1 MSQFTNEDEAM
12 IQSML
17 RQLLQSVKEKIT
29 GAPSVEC
36 AEEILLHLEET
47 DENFHNYEFVKYLR
61 QYINNT
67 LGSVI
72 EEESEKCTSAQNQS
86 EVSGYDTLVQHVTKK
101 TRESMQLTTE
111 EELKNKLTTIRTDLL
126 SQAQIFPSNGFTFF
140 LLKNLS
146 GYREMMHALKNVMMV
161 VVESLINKFE
171 EDRMCNKEVDSKTKK
186 KCQSDYY
193 TDNCSDSDSSFNHS
207 YTFMSQEQLQLL
219 VEKLDPIQPKEVR
232 QEALQTLC
240 LAPPTDVLNSE
251 CWPNLRKHLTMSLS
265 DPDAIFSEKI
275 LRFYAKTFSSSP
287 FNMTREVYTSLAQ
300 HLEFYFLS
308 GEYSLGL
315 SSGLDVS
322 NADINHIL
330 KKVRLLNEYQKEA
343 PSSWIR
349 YPEKYMEEIVEST
362 LSLLSVKHDPNHPA
376 SPDFLSP
383 IYFLALLDI
392 KAIWFKKW
400 MHAHYSRT
408 VILRLL
414 EKKYKS
420 LINAAVQQCLDYFE
434 FCKTA
439 VSKTSRANDFS
450 QQHSN
455 NEQKCFYTGSEL
467 QYIYFVHSLCLLGRL
482 LIYKQGRNLFP
493 VQLKTKKD
501 CISLTDLL
509 VLFTQLIYYSPSYS
523 KAALTAHTDNYSP
536 ASLVMEILQV
546 FCDQTGCAA
555 DCLYTDAVMDALLD
569 PLRSLLNGTE
579 VYINCL
585 ETTLIDVADI
595 LARIAAAE
603 DGLSVL
609 LYGGNKNSAKEN
621 SSTAVHVIVQFTKK
635 LLHDDISLLSGSE
648 LLQVVKG
655 AFIFVCR
662 QMYRTCEGLQM
673 LIPYGLHES
682 IGEAWKKANLLSERV
697 PTPVAGA
704 GSTSSISVDSK
715 NVLLWEETLLDA
727 LVNFSA
733 TPKGLFLLH
742 STGAMSDCVS
752 FMFNSLS
759 KNLQTNECEEF
770 GNEVIVAQMATTPTA
785 ALALQSSEQISI
797 LGFIKAFVTELWA
810 LLECGKDDVRI
821 TQPKSTPVDPIDQS
835 CQKFFLYLINL
846 LTYPAV
852 FELLSKQ
859 DIPNKPVYSHR
870 EVPTDIIS
878 IIDRII
884 ILNSEAKIHS
894 LFNYEQSHVFGLRL
908 LNVLCCELN
917 TLLLLE
923 AQYKVSQVLL
933 TAQEENVTETS
944 EGPGDFIVD
953 SLSVERNH
961 VLVRINLIGGPQER
975 ILPLRGLDKGSDP
988 YPWPMFS
995 SFPLPKC
1002 YLAEVPRKT
1011 EFRQDKDLEKLLSI
1025 LKNPG
1030 EQTEWAEICRR
1041 QFCKIM
1047 KARPEIFSGTILAEL
1062 IQKFV
1067 LHLSESR
1074 SNCYFSMGSYEATDA
1089 DVKKESLSSVQQL
1102 GIEMTVRYGKYLNLL
1117 KEHAENELCFVL
1129 MNCEQFLKQQQRTVV
1144 SSLRCLQ
1151 GRYAGYDW
1159 FASSAFLIM
1168 SGDGKKTLTFLQQFS
1183 RLLVSAFLWVP
1194 RLHMSMHLPIT
1205 TVESGIHPVYF
1216 CSAHHIEMLLKAE
1229 LPLVFSAFHMSG
1241 FSPSQIC
1248 LQWITQCFWNYMDWS
1263 EICHYIATCIFLGPD
1278 YQVYMCISVFRHL
1291 QQDILKHTEAQDLQV
1306 FLKEEALHGF
1316 RVTDYLEYMESLE
1329 VIYRPVLLKDM
1340 RNITVQNR

>member
-1 MSQFTNEDEAM
+1 MSQFTSEDEALL
-12 IQSML
+12 QSML

-61 QYINNT
+61 QYINDT

-72 EEESEKCTSAQNQS
+72 EEESEKCTSAQNQG
-86 EVSGYDTLVQHVTKK
+86 EISGYDTLVQHVTKK
-101 TRESMQLTTE
+101 TRESKE
-111 EELKNKLTTIRTDLL
+111 
-126 SQAQIFPSNGFTFF
+126 
-140 LLKNLS
+140 
-146 GYREMMHALKNVMMV
+146 YREMMHALKNVMMI

-171 EDRMCNKEVDSKTKK
+171 ENRMCNKEPDSKAKK
-186 KCQSDYY
+186 ECQSGYY
-193 TDNCSDSDSSFNHS
+193 TDNCSDSDSSFNQS

-219 VEKLDPIQPKEVR
+219 VERLDPIQPKEIR

-240 LAPPTDVLNSE
+240 FAPPSDVLNSE

-265 DPDAIFSEKI
+265 DPDATFSEKI
-275 LRFYAKTFSSSP
+275 LRFYAKSFSSCP

-308 GEYSLGL
+308 GEYSLRI

-322 NADINHIL
+322 NADVNHLL
-330 KKVRLLNEYQKEA
+330 KKVRLLNEYQKEV

-349 YPEKYMEEIVEST
+349 HPEKYMEEIVEST

-376 SPDFLSP
+376 SVDFLSP

-392 KAIWFKKW
+392 KAVWFKKW
-400 MHAHYSRT
+400 THAHYSRT

-420 LINAAVQQCLDYFE
+420 LVNAAVQQCLDYFE
-434 FCKTA
+434 FCKAA
-439 VSKTSRANDFS
+439 VNKTSGVNDFS

-455 NEQKCFYTGSEL
+455 EQKFSYTGQEL
-467 QYIYFVHSLCLLGRL
+467 QYICFVHSLCLLGRL

-493 VQLKTKKD
+493 VQLKNKKD
-501 CISLTDLL
+501 CVSLTDLL
-509 VLFTQLIYYSPSYS
+509 VLFTQLIYYSPSCS
-523 KAALTAHTDNYSP
+523 KVALSVPTDNYFP

-546 FCDQTGCAA
+546 FCDQAGCAA
-555 DCLYTDAVMDALLD
+555 ECLYTDAVIDALLH
-569 PLRSLLNGTE
+569 PIQSLLSVTE
-579 VYINCL
+579 VNINCL

-595 LARIAAAE
+595 LARIAAVE

-609 LYGGNKNSAKEN
+609 LYGGNKSSVKED
-621 SSTAVHVIVQFTKK
+621 SLTAVHVIVQFTKK

-648 LLQVVKG
+648 LLPVVKG

-682 IGEAWKKANLLSERV
+682 IGEAWKKASLLSERV
-697 PTPVAGA
+697 PTPVTGA
-704 GSTSSISVDSK
+704 DATSSSLDSK

-727 LVNFSA
+727 LLNFSA

-759 KNLQTNECEEF
+759 KKLQTNECEEF
-770 GNEVIVAQMATTPTA
+770 GNGVIVAQMATTPTA
-785 ALALQSSEQISI
+785 AVALRNS
-797 LGFIKAFVTELWA
+797 GFIKALVTELWA

-835 CQKFFLYLINL
+835 CQKSFLSLINL

-859 DIPNKPVYSHR
+859 DIPNKPMYSHR
-870 EVPTDIIS
+870 EVPTDIID

-894 LFNYEQSHVFGLRL
+894 LFSYEQSHVFGLRL
-908 LNVLCCELN
+908 LNVLCCDLN

-923 AQYKVSQVLL
+923 TQYKVSQVLL
-933 TAQEENVTETS
+933 TAQEENVIETS
-944 EGPGDFIVD
+944 ESPGDFIID

-975 ILPLRGLDKGSDP
+975 ILPLRVLDKGSDP

-1002 YLAEVPRKT
+1002 YLAEVPRKA
-1011 EFRQDKDLEKLLSI
+1011 EFRQDKDLDKLLSL
-1025 LKNPG
+1025 LKNPY

-1041 QFCKIM
+1041 QFSKVM
-1047 KARPEIFSGTILAEL
+1047 KARPDIISGTILAEL
-1062 IQKFV
+1062 IEKFV
-1067 LHLSESR
+1067 SHLSESR
-1074 SNCYFSMGSYEATDA
+1074 SNCYFSMGSYKAINA
-1089 DVKKESLSSVQQL
+1089 DVENESLSSMQQL

-1117 KEHAENELCFVL
+1117 EEHAENKLCFVL
-1129 MNCEQFLKQQQRTVV
+1129 MNCERFLKQQQTTVV
-1144 SSLRCLQ
+1144 SSLRWLQ
-1151 GRYAGYDW
+1151 GRCAGYDW
-1159 FASSAFLIM
+1159 FASSVFLIM
-1168 SGDGKKTLTFLQQFS
+1168 SGDGEKTLTFLQQFS
-1183 RLLVSAFLWVP
+1183 RLLVSAFLWIP

-1216 CSAHHIEMLLKAE
+1216 CSTHYIEMLLKAE
-1229 LPLVFSAFHMSG
+1229 LPLVFSAFHRSG
-1241 FSPSQIC
+1241 FTPSQIC

-1278 YQVYMCISVFRHL
+1278 YQVYLCISVFRHL

-1316 RVTDYLEYMESLE
+1316 RVSDYLEYMESLE

-1340 RNITVQNR
+1340 RSIKVQNT

>member
-1 MSQFTNEDEAM
+1 MSQFTSEDEALL
-12 IQSML
+12 QSML

-61 QYINNT
+61 EYINNT

-72 EEESEKCTSAQNQS
+72 EEESEKCTSAQNQG
-86 EVSGYDTLVQHVTKK
+86 EVSGYDTLVQHITKK
-101 TRESMQLTTE
+101 TRESKE
-111 EELKNKLTTIRTDLL
+111 
-126 SQAQIFPSNGFTFF
+126 
-140 LLKNLS
+140 
-146 GYREMMHALKNVMMV
+146 YREMMHALKNVMMV

-171 EDRMCNKEVDSKTKK
+171 EDWMSNKELDNKAKK
-186 KCQSDYY
+186 ECQSGYY
-193 TDNCSDSDSSFNHS
+193 TDNCSDSDSSFNQS

-219 VEKLDPIQPKEVR
+219 VERLKPIQPKEVR

-240 LAPPTDVLNSE
+240 LAPPSDVLNSE

-265 DPDAIFSEKI
+265 DPDATFSEKI
-275 LRFYAKTFSSSP
+275 LRFYAKTFSTSP
-287 FNMTREVYTSLAQ
+287 FNMTREVYASLAQ

-308 GEYSLGL
+308 GEYSLRI
-315 SSGLDVS
+315 SAGLDVS
-322 NADINHIL
+322 NADINHLL

-349 YPEKYMEEIVEST
+349 HPEKYMEEIVEST
-362 LSLLSVKHDPNHPA
+362 LSLLSVKHNPNHPA

-383 IYFLALLDI
+383 IYFLALLDT
-392 KAIWFKKW
+392 KAVWFKKW
-400 MHAHYSRT
+400 THAHYSRT
-408 VILRLL
+408 VVLRLL

-420 LINAAVQQCLDYFE
+420 LIIAAVQQCLDYFE
-434 FCKTA
+434 FCKA
-439 VSKTSRANDFS
+439 AANKTSRVSDFS

-455 NEQKCFYTGSEL
+455 DEQKFSYTGPEL
-467 QYIYFVHSLCLLGRL
+467 QYVYFIHSLCLLGRL

-493 VQLKTKKD
+493 VQLKNKKD
-501 CISLTDLL
+501 CVSLTDLL
-509 VLFTQLIYYSPSYS
+509 VLFTELIYYSPSYS
-523 KAALTAHTDNYSP
+523 KAALAVHTDNYSP
-536 ASLVMEILQV
+536 ASLVVEILQV
-546 FCDQTGCAA
+546 FCDQTGCATE
-555 DCLYTDAVMDALLD
+555 CLYTDVVIDALLH
-569 PLRSLLNGTE
+569 PVQSLLSGTE
-579 VYINCL
+579 VYINCF

-595 LARIAAAE
+595 LARIAAVE

-609 LYGGNKNSAKEN
+609 LYGGNENSARED
-621 SSTAVHVIVQFTKK
+621 SPTAVHIIAQFTKK
-635 LLHDDISLLSGSE
+635 LLHDDLSLLSGSE
-648 LLQVVKG
+648 LLPVVKG

-662 QMYRTCEGLQM
+662 QMYRTCEGLQV

-682 IGEAWKKANLLSERV
+682 IGEAWKKTSLLSERV
-697 PTPVAGA
+697 PTPVTGA
-704 GSTSSISVDSK
+704 DSTSSISLDSK

-727 LVNFSA
+727 LLNFSA

-742 STGAMSDCVS
+742 STGTMSDCVS

-759 KNLQTNECEEF
+759 KKLQTNECEEF
-770 GNEVIVAQMATTPTA
+770 GNGVIVAQMATTPTA
-785 ALALQSSEQISI
+785 AVALQSS
-797 LGFIKAFVTELWA
+797 GFIKAIVTELWA

-835 CQKFFLYLINL
+835 CQKSFLSLINV

-859 DIPNKPVYSHR
+859 DIPDKPMYSHR
-870 EVPTDIIS
+870 EVPTDIID

-894 LFNYEQSHVFGLRL
+894 LFSYEQSHIFGLRL

-923 AQYKVSQVLL
+923 TQYKVSQVLL

-944 EGPGDFIVD
+944 EGPGDFIID

-961 VLVRINLIGGPQER
+961 ILVRINLIGGPQER
-975 ILPLRGLDKGSDP
+975 ILPLRVLDKGNDP

-995 SFPLPKC
+995 SLPLPKC
-1002 YLAEVPRKT
+1002 YFAEVPRKA
-1011 EFRQDKDLEKLLSI
+1011 EFTQDKELDKLLSL
-1025 LKNPG
+1025 LKNPD
-1030 EQTEWAEICRR
+1030 EQTGWAELCRR
-1041 QFCKIM
+1041 QFCKVM
-1047 KARPEIFSGTILAEL
+1047 KARPDIISGTILAEL
-1062 IQKFV
+1062 IEKFV
-1067 LHLSESR
+1067 LHLSESQ
-1074 SNCYFSMGSYEATDA
+1074 SDCYFSMGSYK
-1089 DVKKESLSSVQQL
+1089 VLVFL
-1102 GIEMTVRYGKYLNLL
+1102 GIFKNLFNLKQFQFLSFCVRYGKYLNLL

-1129 MNCEQFLKQQQRTVV
+1129 MNCEQFLKQQQTTVV

-1151 GRYAGYDW
+1151 GCSAGYDW
-1159 FASSAFLIM
+1159 FASSVFLVM
-1168 SGDGKKTLTFLQQFS
+1168 SGDGEKTLTFLQRFS
-1183 RLLVSAFLWVP
+1183 RLLVSAFLWIP

-1216 CSAHHIEMLLKAE
+1216 CSAHSVEMLLKAE

-1241 FSPSQIC
+1241 VTPSQIC
-1248 LQWITQCFWNYMDWS
+1248 LQWITQCFWNYLDWS

-1316 RVTDYLEYMESLE
+1316 RVSDYLEYMETLE
-1329 VIYRPVLLKDM
+1329 PIYRPVVLKDM
-1340 RNITVQNR
+1340 RDIRVQKT

>member
-1 MSQFTNEDEAM
+1 MSQFTNEDEALL
-12 IQSML
+12 QSML

-72 EEESEKCTSAQNQS
+72 EEESEKCTSTQNQT
-86 EVSGYDTLVQHVTKK
+86 EISGYDTLVQHVTKK
-101 TRESMQLTTE
+101 TRESKQ
-111 EELKNKLTTIRTDLL
+111 
-126 SQAQIFPSNGFTFF
+126 
-140 LLKNLS
+140 
-146 GYREMMHALKNVMMV
+146 YREMMHALKNVMMV

-171 EDRMCNKEVDSKTKK
+171 EDRMCNKELDSKSKK

-193 TDNCSDSDSSFNHS
+193 TDNYSDSDSSFNQS

-232 QEALQTLC
+232 QEALQMLC
-240 LAPPTDVLNSE
+240 LSPPSDVLNSE
-251 CWPNLRKHLTMSLS
+251 CWPNLRKHLMMSLS

-287 FNMTREVYTSLAQ
+287 FNMAREVYTSLAQ
-300 HLEFYFLS
+300 HLEFYFFS
-308 GEYSLGL
+308 GEYSLRI

-322 NADINHIL
+322 NADVNHIL

-392 KAIWFKKW
+392 KAMWFKKW
-400 MHAHYSRT
+400 THAHYSRT

-434 FCKTA
+434 YCKAA
-439 VSKTSRANDFS
+439 VSKTPRVSGFS
-450 QQHSN
+450 QQHLN
-455 NEQKCFYTGSEL
+455 NEQKFFYTGSEL

-493 VQLKTKKD
+493 VHLENKKD

-509 VLFTQLIYYSPSYS
+509 VLFARLIYYSPSYS
-523 KAALTAHTDNYSP
+523 KEALTAHTDNYSP

-569 PLRSLLNGTE
+569 PLQSLLNGTE

-603 DGLSVL
+603 DGLPVL
-609 LYGGNKNSAKEN
+609 LYGGSKNSAKE
-621 SSTAVHVIVQFTKK
+621 SSPTAVHVIVQFTKK

-682 IGEAWKKANLLSERV
+682 IGEAWKKASLLSERV
-697 PTPVAGA
+697 PTPVTGA
-704 GSTSSISVDSK
+704 DCTSSISLDSK

-727 LVNFSA
+727 LLNFSA

-759 KNLQTNECEEF
+759 KKHQTNEREEF
-770 GNEVIVAQMATTPTA
+770 GNGVIVAQMATTPTA
-785 ALALQSSEQISI
+785 AVALQSS
-797 LGFIKAFVTELWA
+797 GFIKAFITELWA

-835 CQKFFLYLINL
+835 CQKSFLYLINL

-852 FELLSKQ
+852 FELLSEQ
-859 DIPNKPVYSHR
+859 DIPNKPMYSHR
-870 EVPTDIIS
+870 EVPTDIINV
-878 IIDRII
+878 IDRII
-884 ILNSEAKIHS
+884 IVNSEAKIHS
-894 LFNYEQSHVFGLRL
+894 LFNYEQSHIFGLRL
-908 LNVLCCELN
+908 LSVLCCELN

-923 AQYKVSQVLL
+923 TQYKVSQVLL
-933 TAQEENVTETS
+933 TAQEENVTEAS

-975 ILPLRGLDKGSDP
+975 ILPLRALEKGSDP

-1002 YLAEVPRKT
+1002 YLAEVPRKAD
-1011 EFRQDKDLEKLLSI
+1011 FRQDKDLDELISI
-1025 LKNPG
+1025 LQNPG
-1030 EQTEWAEICRR
+1030 GQTEWAEICRR

-1047 KARPEIFSGTILAEL
+1047 KTRPDIISGAILAEL
-1062 IQKFV
+1062 IEKFV

-1074 SNCYFSMGSYEATDA
+1074 SNCYFSIGRYE
-1089 DVKKESLSSVQQL
+1089 DVDMKKESLSSVQQL

-1129 MNCEQFLKQQQRTVV
+1129 MNCEQFLKQQQRTV
-1144 SSLRCLQ
+1144 
-1151 GRYAGYDW
+1151 
-1159 FASSAFLIM
+1159 
-1168 SGDGKKTLTFLQQFS
+1168 
-1183 RLLVSAFLWVP
+1183 
-1194 RLHMSMHLPIT
+1194 MHLPIT

-1216 CSAHHIEMLLKAE
+1216 CTAHYIEMLLKAE

-1241 FSPSQIC
+1241 FTPSQIC

-1329 VIYRPVLLKDM
+1329 LIYRPVLLKDM
-1340 RNITVQNR
+1340 RNIGVQST

>member
-1 MSQFTNEDEAM
+1 MSQFTNEDEALL
-12 IQSML
+12 QSML

-72 EEESEKCTSAQNQS
+72 EEESEKCTSTQSQS

-101 TRESMQLTTE
+101 TRESKQ
-111 EELKNKLTTIRTDLL
+111 
-126 SQAQIFPSNGFTFF
+126 
-140 LLKNLS
+140 
-146 GYREMMHALKNVMMV
+146 YREMMHALKNVMMV
-161 VVESLINKFE
+161 VVESLVNKFE
-171 EDRMCNKEVDSKTKK
+171 EDRMCKKELDSETKK
-186 KCQSDYY
+186 KSQSYY
-193 TDNCSDSDSSFNHS
+193 GTDNYSDSDSSFNQS

-240 LAPPTDVLNSE
+240 LAPPSDVLSSE

-265 DPDAIFSEKI
+265 DPDEIFSEKI

-308 GEYSLGL
+308 GEYSLRI

-322 NADINHIL
+322 NAEVTRIL

-376 SPDFLSP
+376 SSDFLSP

-392 KAIWFKKW
+392 KAVWFKKW
-400 MHAHYSRT
+400 THAHYSRT

-434 FCKTA
+434 FCKAA
-439 VSKTSRANDFS
+439 VCKTSRVNDFP

-455 NEQKCFYTGSEL
+455 NEQKFFYTGSEL

-493 VQLKTKKD
+493 VQLKNKKD
-501 CISLTDLL
+501 CVSLTDLL

-523 KAALTAHTDNYSP
+523 KEALAARTDNYSP

-546 FCDQTGCAA
+546 FCDQTGCAT
-555 DCLYTDAVMDALLD
+555 DCLYTDVVMDALLD
-569 PLRSLLNGTE
+569 PLQSLLNGTE
-579 VYINCL
+579 VFINCL
-585 ETTLIDVADI
+585 ETTLIDIADI

-621 SSTAVHVIVQFTKK
+621 SPTAVHIIVQFTKK

-682 IGEAWKKANLLSERV
+682 IGEAWKKASLLSERV
-697 PTPVAGA
+697 PTPVTGA
-704 GSTSSISVDSK
+704 DSTSSISLDSK
-715 NVLLWEETLLDA
+715 NVVLWEETLLDA
-727 LVNFSA
+727 LLNFSA

-759 KNLQTNECEEF
+759 KKHQANEHEEF
-770 GNEVIVAQMATTPTA
+770 DNGVIVAQMATTPTA
-785 ALALQSSEQISI
+785 AVALQSS
-797 LGFIKAFVTELWA
+797 GFIKTFVAKLWA

-835 CQKFFLYLINL
+835 CQKSFLCLINL

-852 FELLSKQ
+852 FELLSEQ
-859 DIPNKPVYSHR
+859 DIPNKPMYSHR
-870 EVPTDIIS
+870 EVPTDIIN

-923 AQYKVSQVLL
+923 TKYKVSQVLL
-933 TAQEENVTETS
+933 TAQEENVTEAL

-975 ILPLRGLDKGSDP
+975 ILPSRTLDKGSDP

-1002 YLAEVPRKT
+1002 YLAEVPRKAD
-1011 EFRQDKDLEKLLSI
+1011 FKQDKVLDKLMSI
-1025 LKNPG
+1025 LQSPG
-1030 EQTEWAEICRR
+1030 GQSEWAEICRR

-1047 KARPEIFSGTILAEL
+1047 KTRPDTISGPILAEL
-1062 IQKFV
+1062 IEKFV

-1074 SNCYFSMGSYEATDA
+1074 SNCYFSMGRYEATDA
-1089 DVKKESLSSVQQL
+1089 DVKKENLSSVQQL
-1102 GIEMTVRYGKYLNLL
+1102 GIEMTVRYGKHLNLL

-1129 MNCEQFLKQQQRTVV
+1129 MNCEQFLKQQQRAVV

-1151 GRYAGYDW
+1151 GHYPGYDW
-1159 FASSAFLIM
+1159 FASSVFLIM
-1168 SGDGKKTLTFLQQFS
+1168 SGDGEKTLTFLQQFS
-1183 RLLVSAFLWVP
+1183 HLLVSAFLWIP
-1194 RLHMSMHLPIT
+1194 RLHMSVHLPIA

-1216 CSAHHIEMLLKAE
+1216 CSAHYIEMLLKAE

-1241 FSPSQIC
+1241 FTPSQIC

-1291 QQDILKHTEAQDLQV
+1291 QQDILRHTEAQDLQV

-1329 VIYRPVLLKDM
+1329 LIYRPMLLKDM
-1340 RNITVQNR
+1340 RNIRVQNT